1 MSSNQRLPALPYV
14 LLGAMTLIS
23 FGGPFVILLVVR
35 GGASANWPPDR
46 PVEWITIALVVWL
59 AIALFLACVS
69 IGWWY
74 PAARYGGRTK
84 NGRAPAREPRER
96 WKTG

>member
-1 MSSNQRLPALPYV
+1 MRSNERLPALPYV

-23 FGGPFVILLVVR
+23 FGGPLVILLIVR
-35 GGASANWPPDR
+35 GGPSANWPPDR
-46 PVEWITIALVVWL
+46 PVEWITIGMVIWL

-74 PAARYGGRTK
+74 PPARQVDRAK
-84 NGRAPAREPRER
+84 NGATPARQPRE
-96 WKTG
+96 

>member
-1 MSSNQRLPALPYV
+1 VRSYQRLPTLPYV

-23 FGGPFVILLVVR
+23 FGGPFVILLIVR

-46 PVEWITIALVVWL
+46 PVEWITIGLVVWL
-59 AIALFLACVS
+59 AIALFLACAS

-74 PAARYGGRTK
+74 PSSRRIEVTQTDVT
-84 NGRAPAREPRER
+84 PSHQPRE
-96 WKTG
+96 

>member
-1 MSSNQRLPALPYV
+1 MRSYQRLPTVPYM
-14 LLGAMTLIS
+14 LLGAMTLVS
-23 FGGPFVILLVVR
+23 FGGPFVILVIVR

-46 PVEWITIALVVWL
+46 PVEWITIGLVLWL

-74 PAARYGGRTK
+74 PGARHIERTQR
-84 NGRAPAREPRER
+84 GATPSREPRE
-96 WKTG
+96 

>member
-1 MSSNQRLPALPYV
+1 MTSKAPLPALPYV
-14 LLGAMTLIS
+14 LLGAMTAVS

-46 PVEWITIALVVWL
+46 PVEWITIGLVIWL
-59 AIALFLACVS
+59 AIALFFACVS

-74 PAARYGGRTK
+74 PRARHV
-84 NGRAPAREPRER
+84 APAKNRATPEHQPHE
-96 WKTG
+96 

>member
-1 MSSNQRLPALPYV
+1 MRSRERLPALPYV

-23 FGGPFVILLVVR
+23 FGGPFVILIIVR

-46 PVEWITIALVVWL
+46 PVEWITIGIVLWL
-59 AIALFLACVS
+59 AVALFLACVS

-74 PAARYGGRTK
+74 PPARHVGRTQ
-84 NGRAPAREPRER
+84 NGATPSRRRHL
-96 WKTG
+96 

>member
-1 MSSNQRLPALPYV
+1 MRSYPRLPALPYL
-14 LLGAMTLIS
+14 LLGAMTLVT

-46 PVEWITIALVVWL
+46 PVEWITIALVLWL

-74 PAARYGGRTK
+74 PSSRRIARSQSEAAPSRQL
-84 NGRAPAREPRER
+84 RE
-96 WKTG
+96 

>member
-1 MSSNQRLPALPYV
+1 MRSYQRLPALPYV

-23 FGGPFVILLVVR
+23 FGGPFVILLIVR

-46 PVEWITIALVVWL
+46 PVEWITIGIVLWL

-74 PAARYGGRTK
+74 PSSRHLDRNQTEAT
-84 NGRAPAREPRER
+84 PSREPRE
-96 WKTG
+96 

>member
-1 MSSNQRLPALPYV
+1 MTSYRRLPALPYV
-14 LLGAMTLIS
+14 LLGAMSLIS
-23 FGGPFVILLVVR
+23 FGGPFVILFIVR

-46 PVEWITIALVVWL
+46 PVEWITIALVLLL

-74 PAARYGGRTK
+74 PSVRHVASTQDGITPSRP
-84 NGRAPAREPRER
+84 NRE
-96 WKTG
+96 